1 MCITTSETLCISF
14 TNANFAVLPHPEIL
28 SFSRNADGVW
38 SGITVDGKTFN
49 QYPVP
54 NSYGLRIERFVI
66 DDYTHFVVEG
76 QIVYSLQDLS
86 VVLALSQEKP
96 HV

>member
-1 MCITTSETLCISF
+1 MLTNENFHQVPHPVVSSF
-14 TNANFAVLPHPEIL
+14 TRDGN
-28 SFSRNADGVW
+28 GVW
-38 SGITVDGKTFN
+38 TGTTVDGKVFT

-54 NSYGLRIERFVI
+54 NAYGLRIERFEI
-66 DDYTHFVVEG
+66 DDYAHYVVEG
-76 QIVYSLQDLS
+76 DIIYSLQDLS